1 MNFVPSQDI
10 ALHPPHT
17 ASLLG
22 ETHVNPFFLFLVMT
36 VATPLD
42 ITINLFQEDLDT
54 EFNDIVEY
62 QLDIIIPK
70 SPNGSTYLM
79 PEGFI
84 IILFFCSFRLSASY
98 LPLFWKS

>member
-1 MNFVPSQDI
+1 M
-10 ALHPPHT
+10 HPPHT
-17 ASLLG
+17 ASLPG
-22 ETHVNPFFLFLVMT
+22 ETHVNPFFVLFSVMT

-79 PEGFI
+79 PEGFM
-84 IILFFCSFRLSASY
+84 IILFFVLSAFQ
-98 LPLFWKS
+98 PLFWKSWRYMEDQ

>member
-1 MNFVPSQDI
+1 
-10 ALHPPHT
+10 
-17 ASLLG
+17 
-22 ETHVNPFFLFLVMT
+22 LVMT

-79 PEGFI
+79 PEGFM
-84 IILFFCSFRLSASY
+84 IILFFVLSAFQPVTCPCFGS
-98 LPLFWKS
+98 PGGTWKTNEEELSGDTLYICVFSSATPILS